1 MTFATDTD
9 LLTFEPDIARIAS
22 FVSQTLLTGTGALTG
37 STLIIASG
45 SLFSAGVL
53 AGQLIVL
60 NEPILG
66 TFPILEVPDATTLIV
81 SSMHRSITDDP
92 AVPRPPARPAGTEED
107 EITFHVRTFW
117 AQRSTATD
125 LILHSAGIESGDRTT
140 VDAIIPSKALSRA
153 CALASLHMIFSAL
166 ATTSEDSA
174 ALLNRASTYF
184 REFRR
189 ALRGLRIEIDTDN
202 DGKSEVVRSLS
213 VLSTHR
219 F

>member
-9 LLTFEPDIARIAS
+9 LLAFEPDIARIAS
-22 FVSQTLLTGTGALTG
+22 FVSQTLLTGTGTLAG
-37 STLIIASG
+37 STLTIASG

-81 SSMHRSITDDP
+81 SSMHQSITNDP
-92 AVPRPPARPAGTEED
+92 AVPRPPARPTGTED
-107 EITFHVRTFW
+107 DAITFQVRTFW

-125 LILHSAGIESGDRTT
+125 LILHSAGIEPTDRNS
-140 VDAIIPSKALSRA
+140 VDAIVPTKALSRA
-153 CALASLHMIFSAL
+153 CAHASLHMIFSAL

-174 ALLNRASTYF
+174 AMLNRANTYL

-189 ALRGLRIEIDTDN
+189 ALRGLRIELDTDN
-202 DGKSEVVRSLS
+202 DGKSEIVKSLS
-213 VLSTHR
+213 VLRTHR